1 MNTRENIIE
10 VNFAKLFKSVLIQW
24 RGILVCGLIF
34 AVLIA
39 GAKYMTSGGTT
50 TTPAVSADT
59 LTEDQEKAVKDA
71 YTTYQ
76 EISYYEEFVENSP
89 YMKLNP
95 NNLTKI
101 GLQYY
106 VVSESGNAADILSQY
121 MFYANSA
128 EYAEKIIEGTDLDI
142 APAYYNTLI
151 FVEVPEVQEEDSS
164 SKVLNI
170 TLILPEGGDAG
181 SLKTAATEAIEE
193 YQPTGVAE
201 DYELTLISS
210 VVTVTNDTNV
220 LTNQNTYSTA
230 LRNLRAAYAAAIGVF
245 TAAQTEALNEL
256 ISGDDAEVDTAAAT
270 TTSTARVFS
279 KKFAVLGFILGVFI
293 YLGIYV
299 LKVVFGKKI
308 GDYDSNVTG
317 ENEVD
322 TLGVL
327 LVPARKKWY
336 SFLSRDK
343 ILCGLFYKKER
354 NEKKQIAN
362 IASKLEFALKNNDD
376 KKITLIQV
384 GDELVSSE
392 SIDNFV
398 AYAKEKGLTV
408 TPALVNFNDVAAAYK
423 TISNTANVVVAPE
436 CNATLSGDYSNV
448 ISIARANGSNLLGSI
463 MLMQK

>member
-10 VNFAKLFKSVLIQW
+10 VNFSKLFKSVLIQW
-24 RGILVCGLIF
+24 RGILVCGLVF

-59 LTEDQEKAVKDA
+59 MTEEQEKAVKDA
-71 YTTYQ
+71 YLIYQ
-76 EISYYEEFVENSP
+76 KIGSYEEFIDNSP
-89 YMKLNP
+89 YMQLDP
-95 NNLTKI
+95 NSVTKI

-106 VVSESGNAADILSQY
+106 VESENGNAADVAAQY
-121 MFYANSA
+121 MFYANST
-128 EYAEKIIEGTDLDI
+128 EYAEEIIEAIGLDVD
-142 APAYYNTLI
+142 ATYYNTLI
-151 FVEVPEVQEEDSS
+151 FVGVPEVQEEDSS

-170 TLILPEGGDAG
+170 TLLLPQGEDAG
-181 SLKTAATEAIEE
+181 KLMTAATEVIEN

-201 DYELTLISS
+201 DYEISLVTS
-210 VVTVTNDTNV
+210 VVTTTSDTNV
-220 LTNQNTYSTA
+220 LTNQNNYITA
-230 LRNLRAAYAAAIGVF
+230 LRNLRAAYASAKSTFI
-245 TAAQTEALNEL
+245 AAQTEALNEL
-256 ISGDDAEVDTAAAT
+256 ISGEDAEAETATEAT
-270 TTSTARVFS
+270 TTTARVFS

-317 ENEVD
+317 DNEVD
-322 TLGVL
+322 ALGVL

-392 SIDNFV
+392 AIDNFV
-398 AYAKEKGLTV
+398 AYAKEKGLDV
-408 TPALVNFNDVAAAYK
+408 TTALVDFDDVAAAYK

-436 CNATLSGDYSNV
+436 CNATLSSDYSKV